1 MDQSKKLP
9 LIIVAATILFIL
21 YWRFCGT
28 GNEPKFEQIMKHT
41 ASELNKTCPQKVDNE
56 TQLDSA
62 SVHPDKRF
70 RYNYSILFDKDSMEV
85 EMFALSVKPLML
97 NNVRTNTDLQFFK
110 DNNVIF
116 EYYFRDVKGAFITR
130 IEIAPDEYV
139 THEN

>member
-9 LIIVAATILFIL
+9 LIAIAAAILFIL
-21 YWRFCGT
+21 IWRFSG
-28 GNEPKFEQIMKHT
+28 GDSEPKFEQIMKHT
-41 ASELNKTCPQKVDNE
+41 AAELNKTCPQKVDNE

-62 SVHPDKRF
+62 SVHREKRF

-85 EMFALSVKPLML
+85 ELFALSVKPLML
-97 NNVRTNTDLQFFK
+97 NNVRTNNDLQFFK

-116 EYYFRDVKGAFITR
+116 EYYFRDIKGAFITR

-139 THEN
+139 VRED